1 MRKTKA
7 TTLVEIMVYFAIFGI
22 FMAAAMSF
30 AMQIIT
36 ISDISS
42 RLYEV
47 QTQSAFIEE
56 TIKTTIQS
64 ASSVDAQLSV
74 FDSDTGSL
82 SLVMPV
88 AGVSPTI
95 FSVSGGQLLMK
106 EGAGLSSSL
115 HSDDIEIASLR
126 FHRIVYTK
134 APDQIVVDAVINTPS
149 DLANTNKTFTLH
161 FTVTL
166 RP

>member
-1 MRKTKA
+1 MRKAKA

-64 ASSVDAQLSV
+64 ADSVNVAGSV
-74 FDSDTGSL
+74 FDSDTGTL

-88 AGVSPTI
+88 AGVSPTV
-95 FSVSGGQLLMK
+95 FSLSGGELHMK
-106 EGAGLSSSL
+106 EGAGSATAL
-115 HSDDIEIASLR
+115 HSDTIEVSSLR

-134 APDQIVVDAVINTPS
+134 APDQIVVDAVLNTPS
-149 DLANTNKTFTLH
+149 DLVNTNKSFTLH